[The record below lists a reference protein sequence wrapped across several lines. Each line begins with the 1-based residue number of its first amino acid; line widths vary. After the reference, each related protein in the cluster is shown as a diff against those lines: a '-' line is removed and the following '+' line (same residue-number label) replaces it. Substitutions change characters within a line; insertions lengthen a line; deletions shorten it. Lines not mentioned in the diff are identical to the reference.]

1 MRNRSVVPIGLL
13 LVSAVLASKEGGSGG
28 GAAAPAGGNVVKIGA
43 ALSLTGAAQS
53 YGAQQRAGI
62 EAALDAL
69 KASNSLGGVRLE
81 AVIEDDGSTKEQ
93 GINVFQKFINQDK
106 VSVILG
112 PTLSTTATAADP
124 LAQQAKVPVLAVS
137 NTAPSGITDIGDY
150 IFRDSLT
157 EAQVIPGAVKKA
169 KAKLGFK
176 TAGMLYGND
185 DVFTK
190 AGYDV
195 MKKALDDEGVQ
206 IIETQTFA
214 KPDRDFSAQI
224 TSLKGKNP

>member
-1 MRNRSVVPIGLL
+1 MRNRSVVPVGLL
-13 LVSAVLASKEGGSGG
+13 LVYAVIACKEGGSGG
-28 GAAAPAGGNVVKIGA
+28 DAAAPAGGNVVKIGA
-43 ALSLTGAAQS
+43 PLSLTGAAQS

-81 AVIEDDGSTKEQ
+81 AVIEDDGSSKEQ

-124 LAQQAKVPVLAVS
+124 LAQQGKVPVLAVS

-190 AGYDV
+190 A
-195 MKKALDDEGVQ
+195 
-206 IIETQTFA
+206 
-214 KPDRDFSAQI
+214 
-224 TSLKGKNP
+224 